1 MNMPVV
7 GTFEW
12 RGGSFA
18 SMDFW
23 VDAEDQ
29 LRSQFTRADG
39 TVAVVDPDEWD
50 DCGDAASFGSYN
62 SILTSP
68 LIPLMGNPINISFDS
83 HYRQEAPQQVYLT
96 VTNVL
101 GETIETLLHYSNS
114 TGSDNAGGDV
124 LNQRLS
130 FIVETDES
138 EIYFNWEMA
147 DAGNNWYWAID
158 NVKIQSQT
166 PPIGDLNYDGNLN
179 IFDLLTL
186 AEIIVGVISPDT
198 VLNHVSDIN
207 QDGEK
212 FSREIK
218 EVDKNFLEGDV
229 LVKVDYSDLNFK
241 DALILNNGGKLVK
254 EFPRIP
260 GIDFSGKVVES
271 NADNFKEGDEV
282 VITGCRVGEIS
293 HGGYSQF
300 AKVKKDFLVKLPKG
314 ISTKEAMILGT
325 AGFTSLMCAFAIKAR
340 EEILLGEKVKD
351 VLVTGATGGVGS
363 IAIMVL
369 SKLGYNVTAVTG
381 KMDKSDSLKKLGAS
395 SIIDRKEFE
404 GEPKL
409 LGKGVWDGVVDTV
422 GGNILAHA
430 ISQTKH
436 SGIVA
441 ACGNAG
447 GIKLSTSVMPFILR
461 GVKLWGIDSVAVSLK
476 RREFVWSQVP
486 NLIDFNLLNET
497 IKVVSMKELLDIF
510 PQMLKGQTSG
520 RIVVD
525 VNK

>member
-1 MNMPVV
+1 M
-7 GTFEW
+7 
-12 RGGSFA
+12 
-18 SMDFW
+18 
-23 VDAEDQ
+23 
-29 LRSQFTRADG
+29 
-39 TVAVVDPDEWD
+39 
-50 DCGDAASFGSYN
+50 
-62 SILTSP
+62 
-68 LIPLMGNPINISFDS
+68 
-83 HYRQEAPQQVYLT
+83 
-96 VTNVL
+96 
-101 GETIETLLHYSNS
+101 
-114 TGSDNAGGDV
+114 SDK
-124 LNQRLS
+124 
-130 FIVETDES
+130 FK
-138 EIYFNWEMA
+138 
-147 DAGNNWYWAID
+147 AI
-158 NVKIQSQT
+158 I
-166 PPIGDLNYDGNLN
+166 
-179 IFDLLTL
+179 
-186 AEIIVGVISPDT
+186 
-198 VLNHVSDIN
+198 IN

-314 ISTKEAMILGT
+314 ISTKEAMILST

-497 IKVVSMKELLDIF
+497 IKIVSMKELLDIF